1 MDLRVILLAAA
12 TAALAVPSASC
23 SNRQR
28 VHTEKQIAQVLVS
41 DEQEAAIGQA
51 VKGELTKQGVR
62 YLDNPDVQAY
72 VDGIAAPIFKQA
84 EKDRKGVK
92 WHIHVVDD
100 AKTVNAFATPGGHL
114 YVTTGL
120 LMAAE
125 DEAEVAGV
133 IAHEAG
139 HVVARHSARQL
150 VNMMGLQTVAA
161 IALGENPNQ
170 LSLLAANLAAN
181 GLLLAHSREDEHESD
196 RYGVLYASRAG
207 YDPRGITRFFKKLQ
221 TKQGDMPRQLVWL
234 STHPATSERIRRV
247 DDLIAD
253 KKLTGGKREEMR
265 HAAVREIL
273 EQQPVRGT
281 EPTKT
286 P

>member
-1 MDLRVILLAAA
+1 MRLRAILFATASLALAA
-12 TAALAVPSASC
+12 PGC
-23 SNRQR
+23 SNKQR

-41 DEQEAAIGQA
+41 DEQETAIGQA
-51 VKGELTKQGVR
+51 VKGELTRQGLR
-62 YLDNPDVQAY
+62 YVEDPDVQAY
-72 VDGIAAPIFKQA
+72 VDNIGRTIFKHA

-92 WHIHVVDD
+92 WHVHVVDD
-100 AKTVNAFATPGGHL
+100 PKTVNAFATPGGHL
-114 YVTTGL
+114 YLTSGL
-120 LMAAE
+120 LTAAE

-133 IAHEAG
+133 LAHEAG
-139 HVVARHSARQL
+139 HVVARHGARQM

-161 IALGENPNQ
+161 IALGEDPNQ
-170 LSLLAANLAAN
+170 LAMIAANLAAN
-181 GLLLAHSREDEHESD
+181 GLLLAHSREDEHEAD
-196 RYGVLYASRAG
+196 RHGVVYAARAG

-221 TKQGDMPRQLVWL
+221 AKQGEMPKQLVWL

-247 DDLIAD
+247 DDLIVE

-273 EQQPVRGT
+273 ERQPVRGT
-281 EPTKT
+281 EPVET